1 MLRDSLSAAESFAI
15 LMSINTRR
23 SFVPHVALL
32 PAADDVAEDMDWDHA
47 RDAPALQSIMARR
60 RSIRRLGAGPF
71 PIATRERL
79 LAAIRLTPAAYNL
92 PPWRVVLVHER
103 RDELWAEV
111 AAGFREGLSGDRLER
126 YLDRL
131 DGFRGGVAVALI
143 FEDRAVER
151 ALREEKGAAPE
162 VAQTFVQQAMG
173 MVQLALWLAI
183 TAEGLVTSL
192 QHWDDLIGA
201 RAARFAGL
209 DDGESWIGGHDA
221 DRLCRR
227 GAAGDRTRPGGA
239 DLCSRS
245 GRQGRP
251 PRTCVVAM
259 TCCGSAANSVSS

>member
-1 MLRDSLSAAESFAI
+1 M
-15 LMSINTRR
+15 
-23 SFVPHVALL
+23 PHVALF
-32 PAADDVAEDMDWDHA
+32 PAVDDLAIDRA
-47 RDAPALQSIMARR
+47 REAPALQSIMARR

-71 PIATRERL
+71 PTATRERL

-111 AAGFREGLSGDRLER
+111 AASFRDGLSGDRLER

-143 FEDRAVER
+143 FEDRAVEQ

-162 VAQTFVQQAMG
+162 VARTFVQQAMG

-183 TAEGLVTSL
+183 TAEGLATSL
-192 QHWDDLIGA
+192 QHWDDLIGT

-209 DDGESWIGGHDA
+209 DDGEFGLVATMPIGY
-221 DRLCRR
+221 
-227 GAAGDRTRPGGA
+227 AAEEPREIERAPAEQICAVDPGGEGHRA
-239 DLCSRS
+239 ER
-245 GRQGRP
+245 G
-251 PRTCVVAM
+251 
-259 TCCGSAANSVSS
+259 